1 MVVKAKPEEKLT
13 MNASV
18 TGVKTITVEFNK
30 AIADAS
36 KVKATVKK
44 GTADRAC
51 TATVDGSKIT
61 LAMDAK
67 LIKGTYTVSVE
78 GVADTAMTADVVVE
92 KDETLTSFKV
102 SSVATMARTS
112 DSKATPATNSAVV
125 VFEALNQYNERMTV
139 SDPQVSCTLGKADI
153 SKSATATAAGE
164 ITITDMQAVMAIQ
177 GTKGTVIL
185 VDKNTGVNANAE
197 VTVSTAATPA
207 TLDVVGVY
215 NANSN
220 KMEELKAGA
229 KLYSG
234 NYYILF
240 TAKDQYENDFTNE
253 SVFDKITTIS
263 IAGGLTKV
271 ELPASNYLSSRTVDG
286 KDYLAI
292 KLGGGIA
299 EAGSY
304 NVTIVNNERGMLL
317 NNAYTV
323 ADSVVVK
330 SINITA
336 DKGLYANKG
345 EQELSYEIIDQNG
358 NSVTSYAVLN
368 DVNLVR
374 FGSTYGSFKFV
385 KNTDGTAKL
394 VFDAGADL
402 SKLQDAT
409 SKQKDDDKESTP
421 LILTVYANPQTSSNL
436 IVKPITLTVYEQKIA
451 KNVSKLKA
459 DTATVLAL
467 GKKLEVSLGDIVYAD
482 QYGNDMSA
490 SDAGLDKATND
501 KGEVKVTSG
510 AIEFN
515 NQTSFFADV
524 KDGMT
529 VTISDDNK
537 KLVFSAPSSKSS
549 SATVYLRYG
558 KQASA
563 SDYDCK
569 FIVTATDT
577 TGVDASTLKI
587 KSINSGNMVKADLV
601 GSDYK
606 ATITVDKITVVGKI
620 GGVDTVI
627 PTSQYVIKSTKDMTI
642 TGDEYNKGTK
652 TKTAT
657 VTIQVTTQDANGTR
671 TETELTGTFKIT
683 AATSF
688 IAKVDGVKDA
698 GVVAGVSSPDAT
710 VTGSALKALFKY
722 KDQFGGDLAYTPST
736 SGAGDVKISVDVY
749 KLPTGLSAEDCKI
762 VGSGTSDTTVY
773 LTRGYTAKDE
783 NGKEI
788 SYSYEYILSVKAFML
803 DADGKETSAKTCKV
817 KASVAANGTV
827 TYTIL

>member
-1 MVVKAKPEEKLT
+1 

-51 TATVDGSKIT
+51 KATVDGSKIT

-102 SSVATMARTS
+102 SSAATMARTS
-112 DSKATPATNSAVV
+112 DANATPATNSAVV

-139 SDPQVSCTLGKADI
+139 SDPQVSCTLGTARI

-164 ITITDMQAVMAIQ
+164 ITISDMQAVMAIQ

-185 VDKNTGVNANAE
+185 VDKNNGVNANAE
-197 VTVSTAATPA
+197 VTVSAVATPA
-207 TLDVVGVY
+207 TLEVAGVY

-220 KMEELKAGA
+220 KIEDLKAGD
-229 KLYSG
+229 KLYNG
-234 NYYILF
+234 GYYILF
-240 TAKDQYENDFTNE
+240 TAKDQYENDFTNAT
-253 SVFDKITTIS
+253 VFNKITTIS
-263 IAGGLTKV
+263 IAGGLTNV
-271 ELPASNYLSSRTVDG
+271 ELYDDSNYVSTRTVDG

-292 KLGGGIA
+292 KLGGA
-299 EAGSY
+299 AAKAGTY
-304 NVTIVNNERGMLL
+304 NVTIVNKERGMLL
-317 NNAYTV
+317 NNTYTV

-345 EQELSYEIIDQNG
+345 EQELSYEITDQNG

-368 DVNLVR
+368 DSSVVR
-374 FGSTYGSFKFV
+374 FGDSRFKFV

-394 VFDAGADL
+394 VFDAGTDADVTAL
-402 SKLQDAT
+402 NNSIN
-409 SKQKDDDKESTP
+409 KQTNDDKESTP
-421 LILTVYANPQTSSNL
+421 LILTVYANPSTSSNF
-436 IVKPITLTVYEQKIA
+436 IVKPMTLTIYEQKIA
-451 KNVSKLKA
+451 KSVSKLKA

-467 GKKLEVSLGDIVYAD
+467 DKTLEVSLGDIVYAD
-482 QYGNDMSA
+482 QYGNEMSA
-490 SDAGLDKATND
+490 GDAGLDVAEKTVD
-501 KGEVKVTSG
+501 GETVIKVTDSATVSAG
-510 AIEFN
+510 
-515 NQTSFFADV
+515 QTSYYVDA

-529 VTISDDNK
+529 VSLSSDKK
-537 KLVFSAPSSKSS
+537 KLVFDATSVSSKSP

-558 KQASA
+558 KRATT
-563 SDYDCK
+563 SDYDYK
-569 FIVTATDT
+569 FVVTATDT

-587 KSINSGNMVKADLV
+587 KSINDGNMISAVAD
-601 GSDYK
+601 GDDYK
-606 ATITVDKITVVGKI
+606 ATITVNDIKVVGKI
-620 GGVDTVI
+620 GGVDTII
-627 PTSQYVIKSTKDMTI
+627 PSSQYVIKSTKDMTI
-642 TGDEYNKGTK
+642 KADEYSKGTK
-652 TKTAT
+652 TKTAS

-683 AATSF
+683 AATAF

-749 KLPTGLSAEDCKI
+749 KLPAGLSAEDCKI
-762 VGSGTSDTTVY
+762 VGSGTSDTTVR
-773 LTRGYTAKDE
+773 LTRGYTVD
-783 NGKEI
+783 GTD
-788 SYSYEYILSVKAFML
+788 YGYTYTLSVKAFMV
-803 DADGKETSAKTCKV
+803 DADGKETSSKTCKV
-817 KASVAANGTV
+817 NAFVAANGTV